1 MPILMAKCP
10 RCRAEADTGLAA
22 PNVTVREL
30 ARQRVLISGAGACRE
45 YQKRMVK
52 DLYFAEEVA

>member
-30 ARQRVLISGAGACRE
+30 ARQRVLILCGACRE

-52 DLYFAEEVA
+52 DLYFAEEAA

>member
-1 MPILMAKCP
+1 MPVLMATCP

-22 PNVTVREL
+22 SNITVREL
-30 ARQRVLISGAGACRE
+30 ARQRVLILCDGCRE

-52 DLYFAEEVA
+52 DLYFAEEAA